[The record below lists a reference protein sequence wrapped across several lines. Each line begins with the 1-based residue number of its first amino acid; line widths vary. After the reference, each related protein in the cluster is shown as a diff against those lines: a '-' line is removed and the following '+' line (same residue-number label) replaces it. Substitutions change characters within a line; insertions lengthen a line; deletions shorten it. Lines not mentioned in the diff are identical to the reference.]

1 MILLDT
7 DICLSLL
14 AGKINFREILGS
26 SGESVSVSSI
36 TAGELFLASNKSQD
50 PAGNRVLVE
59 KFLLTVQILHQ
70 DLSISKYIADVQHSL
85 LRKGK
90 KATYADIVIFSTA
103 KVYEARLVTGNGKR
117 YCFT

>member
-7 DICLSLL
+7 DICLSILV
-14 AGKINFREILGS
+14 GKISIREVLGS
-26 SGESVSVSSI
+26 SDEAVSVSSI
-36 TAGELFLASNKSQD
+36 TAGELFLAANKSRD
-50 PAGNRVLVE
+50 PASNRVLVE

-70 DLSISKYIADVQHSL
+70 DVSVSKYIADVQHSL
-85 LRKGK
+85 NRKGK
-90 KATYADIVIFSTA
+90 LATYADIVIFSMA

>member
-14 AGKINFREILGS
+14 AGKIPVRDVLGS
-26 SGESVSVSSI
+26 SDEAVAVSSI
-36 TAGELFLASNKSQD
+36 TAGELFLAANKSRD

-59 KFLLTVQILHQ
+59 KFLLTVRILHQ
-70 DLSISKYIADVQHSL
+70 DVSVSSYIADVQHSL
-85 LRKGK
+85 SRKGK
-90 KATYADIVIFSTA
+90 TATYSDIVIFSMA
-103 KVYEARLVTGNGKR
+103 KVYEARLVTANGKR